1 MWTVIE
7 TSMAVI
13 IGCAP
18 AFNALRRRSDHHNV
32 EITSVR
38 LDMETAG
45 GGHTIRAEPYKRVLR
60 TNEQGSEEALH
71 PRSTPGLAF

>member
-1 MWTVIE
+1 
-7 TSMAVI
+7 MAVI

-18 AFNALRRRSDHHNV
+18 AFNALRSRSEHHNV

-45 GGHTIRAEPYKRVLR
+45 GEHTMRADPYKRVLR
-60 TNEQGSEEALH
+60 TNEQVSEEALH

>member
-1 MWTVIE
+1 
-7 TSMAVI
+7 MAVI

-45 GGHTIRAEPYKRVLR
+45 GDHAIRAEPYKRVLR

-71 PRSTPGLAF
+71 PCSMPGLAF